1 VNIQPHQ
8 VDIDELNATVTNRA
22 MLDKSAALQLDD
34 VNQRWN
40 LMLERIIDT
49 KVRVL
54 ILQCFL
60 WWLNSYLASFA
71 VLYVLDNGHFLLHLT
86 KHTLFCVNFSADCQ
100 CHDKLYFVT
109 HSSPSSEPVQAIW
122 MAHVNV
128 CSGCHSLA
136 GEP

>member
-1 VNIQPHQ
+1 MNIQPHQ

-34 VNQRWN
+34 VNQRWT

-49 KVRVL
+49 KVRIL

-71 VLYVLDNGHFLLHLT
+71 VLYEQWAFPLAFNKAHFVLCQ
-86 KHTLFCVNFSADCQ
+86 LFCRLSVSR
-100 CHDKLYFVT
+100 
-109 HSSPSSEPVQAIW
+109 
-122 MAHVNV
+122 
-128 CSGCHSLA
+128 
-136 GEP
+136 